1 MRHRRLRDSNATDTA
16 DTASSTASTDSTDS
30 IMSDEEQQTRSRRSS
45 VSSASSASSEQ
56 FARDIAVMADKVD
69 AAEALAKLAKDN
81 YLIAN
86 QEFKGYSTA
95 LNNKLKEQKK
105 LKAQLVARA
114 AQVKAAG
121 DDPQVVEIATAIKNT
136 GRMQG
141 IIQRLKDQEI
151 TGEKAIEYI
160 DLAMEQAVIVLESD
174 MGAGC
179 LRSRQGRDGSGAGA
193 LRPVQGRSAGARGEE
208 EAGRGEAG
216 PSPQR
221 PDRAHRPG
229 AGRRGFAR
237 QQRIADWRRVAV
249 LWHRAGDRPQAAAP
263 QAPCDGRPGQLAG
276 VDKGR

>member
-45 VSSASSASSEQ
+45 VSSASAGGSASSEQ

-136 GRMQG
+136 GRMQA
-141 IIQRLKDQEI
+141 IIQRLKDKEI

-174 MGAGC
+174 MVERAAYGHAKDETAHAQAHFDQSKAALLELEVKKKLAEEKLDHLRNDQIELTDPVLDDEASRGSNESLTGGASLFSGIEPATD
-179 LRSRQGRDGSGAGA
+179 LKPPPRKRRATDG
-193 LRPVQGRSAGARGEE
+193 
-208 EAGRGEAG
+208 
-216 PSPQR
+216 
-221 PDRAHRPG
+221 
-229 AGRRGFAR
+229 
-237 QQRIADWRRVAV
+237 
-249 LWHRAGDRPQAAAP
+249 
-263 QAPCDGRPGQLAG
+263 LAS
-276 VDKGR
+276 

>member
-174 MGAGC
+174 MVERAAYGHAKDETAQAQAHFDQSRTALLQLEAKKKLAEEKLDQLRNDQIELTDPVLDDEASRGSNESLTGGASLFSGIEPATD
-179 LRSRQGRDGSGAGA
+179 LKPPPRKRRATDG
-193 LRPVQGRSAGARGEE
+193 
-208 EAGRGEAG
+208 
-216 PSPQR
+216 
-221 PDRAHRPG
+221 
-229 AGRRGFAR
+229 
-237 QQRIADWRRVAV
+237 
-249 LWHRAGDRPQAAAP
+249 
-263 QAPCDGRPGQLAG
+263 LAS
-276 VDKGR
+276 